1 MSAPV
6 MGPIDLFGADLI
18 TIDTALH
25 AMTVP
30 DPTFWRRLAGIAAAS
45 WCASLAFL
53 ALAWVE
59 GNATLALSAVPSALV
74 SILSTRDA
82 ARERASFHRMR
93 AEHLRALD
101 EVARVK
107 MGMRQTREGVS

>member
-30 DPTFWRRLAGIAAAS
+30 SPVLWRRLAWIAAAS
-45 WCASLAFL
+45 WCASLAWI
-53 ALAWVE
+53 AAAWVE

-74 SILSTRDA
+74 SILSTRHA

-93 AEHLRALD
+93 AEHLRALA
-101 EVARVK
+101 EVERVK
-107 MGMRQTREGVS
+107 RGIAGRAQS